1 MMENK
6 DPKTVDL
13 EAGSNAPAYETP
25 SIETREAADLNS
37 LLLDV
42 NAFTGDPFEL

>member
-1 MMENK
+1 MDNK
-6 DPKTVDL
+6 SLKSVEL
-13 EAGSNAPAYETP
+13 ETGADAPAYETP
-25 SIETREAADLNS
+25 RIETREAADLDS